1 MKFNRIFLSAMA
13 VCLSATTIGEETTV
27 DETDPV
33 IEEIVVIGHPL
44 SGEGLAQ
51 PFTVLAGEEL
61 DRKAVESIGA
71 TVGSEPGIHNSSFG
85 VAAGRPVIHG
95 LGGARVRVLEDRID
109 TMDVSVTSGDHAVTV
124 DPFIADRVEI
134 MKGSGTLLYGSGAIG
149 GVVDVHTG
157 RIPHIAREDFS
168 GKLDL
173 RTGDNSDGRN
183 GSFRLDGGAG
193 NFAWHFDGMA
203 RDSDD
208 YAVPGFIESA
218 RLRALE
224 EEEHH
229 DEEDDHDEEEHHDE
243 EEEDHQPYGILSGS
257 SFEVQGGSAG
267 FSFVGERGFVGVSS
281 ARLKSEYGIPGHS
294 HVEHGHDEEEDHE
307 EEGHEEE
314 GHEEEDHED
323 EHGEEGTPYIDLEQT
338 RIDFE
343 AGLSDPL
350 SGFSSLNLRLG
361 VNDYMHQELEP
372 SGEVGTAFEND
383 QWEARAELSHNDWA
397 GWRGV
402 IGIQF
407 GDRAFSVV
415 GEEAFTSPVDTRS
428 SGLFWVGERSF
439 PGFQLEMGARFDHL
453 EHDPV
458 TGDGNT
464 FSGVSTSIGAI
475 IPLDEVWDAALL
487 VDYST
492 RGPVG
497 EELYSNGPHLAT
509 RSFEI
514 GDSSLNEEKAINLSA
529 TLDGQGK
536 HWSLYG
542 TIYYIN
548 FTDFIFQMT
557 TGEVMDDLM
566 VRQFSQ
572 ADATFT
578 GLDLE
583 AAVTVATW
591 AGGQLKVN
599 GFFDTVSAT
608 LDVTG
613 NDNLPL
619 IPPKRAGLGLALTSG
634 QFNLNLDYIRAF
646 KQADVA
652 NLELETDGYNDLRA
666 YLGWKAKRGRTMVNV
681 FLQGR
686 NLTDAEQRMHTSII
700 KDLVPEPGRTIEAG
714 VRVSF

>member
-1 MKFNRIFLSAMA
+1 MNFKKFFLSAMA
-13 VCLSATTIGEETTV
+13 TCLSATTFSEEMAV
-27 DETDPV
+27 EETDPV

-51 PFTVLAGEEL
+51 PFTILAGEEL
-61 DRKAVESIGA
+61 DRKAVDSIGA
-71 TVGSEPGIHNSSFG
+71 TVGNEPGIHNSSFG
-85 VAAGRPVIHG
+85 VVAGRPIIHG
-95 LGGARVRVLEDRID
+95 LGGARVRILEDRID
-109 TMDVSVTSGDHAVTV
+109 TMDVSVTSGDHAVTL

-157 RIPHIAREDFS
+157 RIPHKVQEDIS

-173 RTGDNSDGRN
+173 RAGNNDDGRN
-183 GSFRLDGGAG
+183 GSLRLDGGSG
-193 NFAWHFDGMA
+193 NFAWHFDSTM
-203 RDSDD
+203 RDADD
-208 YAVPGFIESA
+208 YMVPGFIESA
-218 RLRALE
+218 RLRELE
-224 EEEHH
+224 SGAHSEDM
-229 DEEDDHDEEEHHDE
+229 DEEDHNDEEDNE
-243 EEEDHQPYGILSGS
+243 PYGIVSGS
-257 SFEVQGGSAG
+257 SFEVQGGSVG
-267 FSFVGERGFVGVSS
+267 FSFVGERGFVGISN
-281 ARLKSEYGIPGHS
+281 ARLESIYGIPGHS

-307 EEGHEEE
+307 EE
-314 GHEEEDHED
+314 
-323 EHGEEGTPYIDLEQT
+323 HGKEGTPYIDLGQT

-350 SGFSSLNLRLG
+350 PGFSSLNLRLG

-372 SGEVGTAFEND
+372 SGEIGTAFEND
-383 QWEARAELSHNDWA
+383 EWEARAELSHSDWA
-397 GWRGV
+397 GWKGV
-402 IGIQF
+402 IGVQF

-415 GEEAFTSPVDTRS
+415 GEEAFTPPVDTRS

-458 TGDGNT
+458 TGDGT
-464 FSGVSTSIGAI
+464 SFSGISTSIGAI
-475 IPLDEVWDAALL
+475 IPMDEVWEAAFL

-509 RSFEI
+509 QSFEI

-536 HWSLYG
+536 RWSLYG

-557 TGEVMDDLM
+557 TGEVMDDLI

-572 ADATFT
+572 ADAAFA

-583 AAVTVATW
+583 AAVTIAIW
-591 AGGQLKVN
+591 EGGQLEIS

-613 NDNLPL
+613 NDNLPN

-634 QFNLNLDYIRAF
+634 QFNFNLDYIRAF
-646 KQADVA
+646 KQTDVA
-652 NLELETDGYNDLRA
+652 NLELETDAYNDLSA
-666 YLGWKAKRGRTMVNV
+666 YLGWETVQGRAMVNF

-686 NLTDAEQRMHTSII
+686 NLTDAEQRKHTSII

>member
-1 MKFNRIFLSAMA
+1 MNFNKFFLSAMA
-13 VCLSATTIGEETTV
+13 VSLSATIIGEETAV
-27 DETDPV
+27 DKTDPA

-51 PFTVLAGEEL
+51 PFTILASEEL
-61 DRKAVESIGA
+61 DRKAVDSIGA

-85 VAAGRPVIHG
+85 VVAGRPVIHG

-109 TMDVSVTSGDHAVTV
+109 TMDVSVTSGDHAVTL

-134 MKGSGTLLYGSGAIG
+134 VKGSGTLLYGSGAIG

-157 RIPHIAREDFS
+157 RIPHKVQDDIS

-173 RTGDNSDGRN
+173 RAGNNGDGRN
-183 GSFRLDGGAG
+183 GSFHLDGGSG
-193 NFAWHFDGMA
+193 NFAWHFDSTA
-203 RDSDD
+203 RDADD
-208 YAVPGFIESA
+208 YAVPGFIESV
-218 RLRALE
+218 RLRTLEAEALNVAT
-224 EEEHH
+224 
-229 DEEDDHDEEEHHDE
+229 DEEDHYG
-243 EEEDHQPYGILSGS
+243 EEDNQPHGIVSGS
-257 SFEVQGGSAG
+257 SFEVLGGSVG
-267 FSFVGERGFVGVSS
+267 FSFVGERGFVGISN
-281 ARLKSEYGIPGHS
+281 ARLGSEYGIPGHS
-294 HVEHGHDEEEDHE
+294 HVEHGHGEEEDHE
-307 EEGHEEE
+307 EEGEE
-314 GHEEEDHED
+314 
-323 EHGEEGTPYIDLEQT
+323 EHGEEGTPFIDLEQT

-350 SGFSSLNLRLG
+350 PGFSSLNLRLG
-361 VNDYMHQELEP
+361 VNDYMHQELES
-372 SGEVGTAFEND
+372 SGEVGTAFENNA
-383 QWEARAELSHNDWA
+383 WEARAELSHSVWA
-397 GWRGV
+397 GWTGV
-402 IGIQF
+402 IGVQF
-407 GDRAFSVV
+407 GDRAFSVA
-415 GEEAFTSPVDTRS
+415 GEEAFTPPVDTRS
-428 SGLFWVGERSF
+428 LGLFWVGERSF
-439 PGFQLEMGARFDHL
+439 PGFQLEMGARLDSV
-453 EHDPV
+453 EHDPA
-458 TGDGNT
+458 TGDRDS

-475 IPLDEVWDAALL
+475 MPLDEVWEAAFL

-509 RSFEI
+509 QSFEI

-548 FTDFIFQMT
+548 FTDFIYQMT
-557 TGEVMDDLM
+557 TDEVLDDLV

-572 ADATFT
+572 SDATFA

-583 AAVTVATW
+583 ATVTIANW
-591 AGGQLKVN
+591 EGGQLEVN
-599 GFFDTVSAT
+599 GFFDTVSGT

-613 NDNLPL
+613 NDNLPH
-619 IPPKRAGLGLALTSG
+619 IPPRRAGLGLALTSG
-634 QFNLNLDYIRAF
+634 QFNFNLDYIRAF
-646 KQADVA
+646 KQTDVA
-652 NLELETDGYNDLRA
+652 NLELETDAYNDLRA
-666 YLGWKAKRGRTMVNV
+666 YLGWETVQGRTMVNF

-686 NLTDAEQRMHTSII
+686 NLTDAEQRQHTSII